1 MALERGDGA
10 EAAGPWGEPV
20 SDAKAVELSI
30 RGMHCASCVSSV
42 EKALSSVDG
51 VEAAQVNLVD
61 GSARVQPAQAV
72 AGRADAPDPKALV
85 RAVEGA
91 GYEARM
97 FAGIEEAVELAR
109 VKEAE
114 HNTGHKLLM
123 RKVRV
128 GVAFGAVV
136 FVMSHLEF
144 VPGMPPLNQATI
156 AGMAMMLTLPHLF
169 YVGAQFFTGAWAAL
183 KRRTATMDT
192 LIALGTG
199 SAWLYSATAT
209 LAPQLFPA
217 GAGRPFFAAVAVVI
231 TLVALGQAL
240 ESKARGKTARALR
253 SLFKLVPETADR
265 IVDGKP
271 ETVPVAE
278 VEPGDLLLVRPGGRV
293 PLDGRVVAGESEVDE
308 SMLTGEPVP
317 APKFPG
323 DSVTGGT
330 VNGTGSLTME
340 ATRVGSETVL
350 ARIVEMVRAAQ
361 ATKPPVQ
368 KAVDQVAGWFVP
380 AVVVVAVATF
390 LFWLTAGPA
399 PTAEPAPAA
408 GPASALPLAMTTAVA
423 VLVIACPCALGLAT
437 PISVMIA
444 IGKAARHGVLIRSGE
459 ALQRARRV
467 DTVVLD
473 KTGTLTTGE
482 PEVTLAVAGPGFDE
496 RDLLAAATG
505 VEAASEHPA
514 AKAVVR
520 YADGQGVEPGEAL
533 HFAAH
538 PGRGA
543 SAVVEGR
550 RVLAGSPSF
559 LEDAG
564 VEVGPLQDALDRV
577 ASEGATPVAVAVN
590 GKAAGVF
597 GVSDAVRPDAAGV
610 VARLQSA
617 GVEVV
622 MLTGDAPAA
631 AERVARETGIGRVR
645 ARVSPEEKARE
656 VQALRDQGRTVA
668 MVGDGIN
675 DAPALAAAHVGI
687 AMGGGTEVALRTGDV
702 GLLGDSLRGIETL
715 LGISRAAQRNIAQN
729 LVGAFAYNVLAIP
742 VAAGALYPSL
752 GLLLSPMIAGAAMA
766 FSSVT
771 VVSNANRLRFFKPGG

>member
-1 MALERGDGA
+1 MGR
-10 EAAGPWGEPV
+10 AGRMGRASPTSGSRS
-20 SDAKAVELSI
+20 SDPKPVELSI
-30 RGMHCASCVSSV
+30 QGMHCASCVSSV
-42 EKALSSVDG
+42 EKALASVDG
-51 VEAAQVNLVD
+51 VGAAQVNLVD
-61 GSARVQPAQAV
+61 GSARVRSSEAA
-72 AGRADAPDPKALV
+72 AGGADAPDPKALV

-91 GYEARM
+91 GYEARVV
-97 FAGIEEAVELAR
+97 AGIEEAVELAR

-128 GVAFGAVV
+128 GVSFGVVV
-136 FVMSHLEF
+136 FVMGHIEF
-144 VPGMPPLNQATI
+144 IPGMPRPNNPEDLPW
-156 AGMAMMLTLPHLF
+156 AMMALTLPHLF
-169 YVGAQFFTGAWAAL
+169 YVGRQFFTGAWAAL
-183 KRRTATMDT
+183 KRRAATMDT

-199 SAWLYSATAT
+199 SAWLYSALAT
-209 LAPQLFPA
+209 VAPQLFPE

-231 TLVALGQAL
+231 TLVVLGQAM

-265 IVDGKP
+265 IVDGKA

-278 VEPGDLLLVRPGGRV
+278 VEPGDVLLVRPGGRV
-293 PLDGRVVAGESEVDE
+293 PLDGLVVSGESEVDE
-308 SMLTGEPVP
+308 SMLTGESVP

-330 VNGTGSLTME
+330 VNGTGALTME
-340 ATRVGSETVL
+340 ATRVGAETVL

-368 KAVDQVAGWFVP
+368 RAVDKVAGWFVP
-380 AVVVVAVATF
+380 AVVLVAVATF

-399 PTAEPAPAA
+399 P
-408 GPASALPLAMTTAVA
+408 ALPLAMTTAVA

-496 RDLLAAATG
+496 RDLLATATG

-520 YADGQGVEPGEAL
+520 YADRQGVAPGEVL

-538 PGRGA
+538 PGRGT
-543 SAVVEGR
+543 SAVVDGR

-559 LEDAG
+559 LEGAG
-564 VEVGPLQDALDRV
+564 VEVAALQDALNRV
-577 ASEGATPVAVAVN
+577 TSEGATPVAVAVD

-610 VARLQSA
+610 VARLRSA

-631 AERVARETGIGRVR
+631 AERVAQETGIARVR

-656 VQALRDQGRTVA
+656 VEALRGRGRTVA

-675 DAPALAAAHVGI
+675 DAPALAAAHVGV

-702 GLLGDSLRGIETL
+702 ALLGDSLRGIETL
-715 LGISRAAQRNIAQN
+715 LGVSRAAQRNIAQN

>member
-10 EAAGPWGEPV
+10 EAAGPGGEPV
-20 SDAKAVELSI
+20 SDPKAVELSI

-61 GSARVQPAQAV
+61 GSARVQHAQAV
-72 AGRADAPDPKALV
+72 AGSAGAPDPKALV

-91 GYEARM
+91 GYEARV

-128 GVAFGAVV
+128 GVAFGTVV

-265 IVDGKP
+265 LVDGKP

-380 AVVVVAVATF
+380 AVVLVAVATF
-390 LFWLTAGPA
+390 LFWLTVGPA
-399 PTAEPAPAA
+399 PTAEPAPTA

-533 HFAAH
+533 HFTAH

-577 ASEGATPVAVAVN
+577 AGEGATPVAVAVN

-645 ARVSPEEKARE
+645 ARVSPEEKAQE

>member
-10 EAAGPWGEPV
+10 EAAGPGGEPV
-20 SDAKAVELSI
+20 SDPKAVELSI

-61 GSARVQPAQAV
+61 GSARVQHAQAV
-72 AGRADAPDPKALV
+72 AGSAGAPDPKALV

-91 GYEARM
+91 GYEARV

-128 GVAFGAVV
+128 GVAFGTVV

-209 LAPQLFPA
+209 LAPQLFPD

-265 IVDGKP
+265 LVDGKP

-380 AVVVVAVATF
+380 AVVLVAVATF
-390 LFWLTAGPA
+390 LFWLTAG
-399 PTAEPAPAA
+399 PAPAA

-482 PEVTLAVAGPGFDE
+482 PEVTLAVSGPGFDE

-533 HFAAH
+533 HFTAH

-564 VEVGPLQDALDRV
+564 VEVGPLQDTLDRV

-645 ARVSPEEKARE
+645 ARVSPEEKAQE

>member
-1 MALERGDGA
+1 MSRASQA
-10 EAAGPWGEPV
+10 NPAGQTSLASRA
-20 SDAKAVELSI
+20 SDPQAVELSI
-30 RGMHCASCVSSV
+30 QGMHCASCVTSV
-42 EKALSSVDG
+42 EKALASVDG

-61 GSARVQPAQAV
+61 GSARVRPSQAV
-72 AGRADAPDPKALV
+72 AGSAGVPDPRALV

-91 GYEARM
+91 GYEARV

-144 VPGMPPLNQATI
+144 VPGMPPLNQPTI
-156 AGMAMMLTLPHLF
+156 AGMSMILTLPHLF
-169 YVGAQFFTGAWAAL
+169 YVGGQFFTGAWAAL

-209 LAPQLFPA
+209 LAPHLFPD

-231 TLVALGQAL
+231 TLVALGQGL
-240 ESKARGKTARALR
+240 ESKARGKTSRALR

-265 IVDGKP
+265 IVDGRS

-278 VEPGDLLLVRPGGRV
+278 VEPGDMLLVRPGGRV

-323 DSVTGGT
+323 DLVTGGT

-350 ARIVEMVRAAQ
+350 ARIVEMVRTAQ

-380 AVVVVAVATF
+380 AVVLVAVATF

-399 PTAEPAPAA
+399 PTAEPASAA

-505 VEAASEHPA
+505 VEAASEHPV

-564 VEVGPLQDALDRV
+564 IKVGALQNALDRV
-577 ASEGATPVAVAVN
+577 AGEGATPVAVAVD

-597 GVSDAVRPDAAGV
+597 GVSDAVRPDATGV